1 MARVLIVDDDRSLRR
16 VLRMGLERRGH
27 QVEEAGDGEEA
38 LVAQQHAPAQ
48 VAIVDLAMPVMGG
61 LELTVALRRQHPGMR
76 ILVVSGIM
84 AGAPEF
90 ASVAR
95 RAGADDALA
104 KPFGQADLASWVENR
119 RPG

>member
-38 LVAQQHAPAQ
+38 LVAHRHAPAE
-48 VAIVDLAMPVMGG
+48 VAVVDLAMPVMGG
-61 LELTVALRRQHPGMR
+61 LELAAELRRQHPDMR

-84 AGAPEF
+84 GHAPEF
-90 ASVAR
+90 AVAAR

-104 KPFGQADLASWVENR
+104 KPLGHADLARWVER
-119 RPG
+119 RPTI